1 MKITKSQLRQIIKE
15 ELGMMSEQEM
25 DLEGRTFNFEIYHTE
40 RDSGFEPSSA
50 RLGLRAYLVNVPY
63 SMLDPRSIERMKSR
77 GSGAGRST
85 WLLKPSKEALEKWPE
100 YDARVHRAY
109 EMAGDRQP
117 PKPPPIID
125 AQG

>member
-1 MKITKSQLRQIIKE
+1 MKITKTQLKKLIKE

-25 DLEGRTFNFEIYHTE
+25 DLEGRTFNFAIYHTE
-40 RDSGFEPSSA
+40 SDI
-50 RLGLRAYLVNVPY
+50 GLLAYLVNVPS
-63 SMLDPRSIERMKSR
+63 SMLDARSIERMKEFEAKGHKR
-77 GSGAGRST
+77 LERF
-85 WLLKPSKEALEKWPE
+85 LKPSKEALEMWPE

-109 EMAGDRQP
+109 HMEGEPPPP

>member
-1 MKITKSQLRQIIKE
+1 MKITKAQLKKLIKE

-25 DLEGRTFNFEIYHTE
+25 DLEGRTFNFEIFHTE
-40 RDSGFEPSSA
+40 RDI
-50 RLGLRAYLVNVPY
+50 GLLAYLVNVPY

-85 WLLKPSKEALEKWPE
+85 WRLKPSKEALEKWPE

-109 EMAGDRQP
+109 EMAGDPPPP